1 MLRRPFVL
9 APVWALAWA
18 LATASAGLRAQP
30 ADPRGAL
37 SVVAFGSCA
46 EQHRPQPIWDAVLA
60 QKPQLFL
67 FLGDNIYADTEDMA
81 AMAQEYERL
90 DRIPGFRRLRAT
102 TPHWAVWDDH
112 DYGANDGGR
121 EYAKKTESQ
130 ALFLRFWKEPPAS
143 PRRSRPGLYDAKV
156 FGPEG
161 RRVQVILLDTRTFRS
176 PLMKN
181 PAGGD
186 EEVAGRYVPDPGP
199 GADLLGEAQ
208 WRWLEAQL
216 KEPAELR
223 LLVSSIQVVCEAQ
236 GWEKWGNLPAERRR
250 LFEVIRRT
258 GAKGVVILSGDRHFG
273 ELAVMDAGLGY
284 PLYDF
289 TSSGLNQGGAKF
301 RYRPADPTRVAAQ
314 GQGDNFGV
322 VRIDWS
328 RPDPLVR
335 LECRDVRGEL
345 SFQERIPLSLLGVQA
360 APATAR
366 PARPR
371 PGGPPAS
378 RR

>member
-46 EQHRPQPIWDAVLA
+46 EQRRPQPIWDAVLA
-60 QKPQLFL
+60 RKPQLFL

-81 AMAQEYERL
+81 AMEQEYERL

-121 EYAKKTESQ
+121 DYPKKAESQ
-130 ALFLRFWKEPPAS
+130 RLFLRFWREPADS
-143 PRRSRPGLYDAKV
+143 PRWRRPGLYDAKV

-176 PLMKN
+176 PLK
-181 PAGGD
+181 PRPGGED
-186 EEVAGRYVPDPGP
+186 EVQGRWVPDPGP
-199 GADLLGEAQ
+199 EADMLGEEQ

-216 KEPAELR
+216 KVPAELR
-223 LLVSSIQVVCEAQ
+223 LLVSSIQVVADNH

-250 LFEVIRRT
+250 LFDLIRRT
-258 GAKGVVILSGDRHFG
+258 QAKGVVVLSGDRHFG
-273 ELAVMDAGLGY
+273 ELAVTDAGLGY

-289 TSSGLNQGGAKF
+289 TSSGLNQGGPNF
-301 RYRPADPTRVAAQ
+301 RYRPADPSRLAAQ
-314 GQGDNFGV
+314 TRGDNFGV

-335 LECRDVRGEL
+335 LECRDVDGDLRFVET
-345 SFQERIPLSLLGVQA
+345 IPLSLLGVPA
-360 APATAR
+360 APATAT

-371 PGGPPAS
+371 RGAPPAS